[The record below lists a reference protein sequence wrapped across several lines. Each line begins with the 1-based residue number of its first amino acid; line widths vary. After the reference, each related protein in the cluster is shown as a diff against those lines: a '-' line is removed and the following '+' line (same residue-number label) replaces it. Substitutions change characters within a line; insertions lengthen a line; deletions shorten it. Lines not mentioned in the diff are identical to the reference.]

1 VQKRPVKFVKIG
13 QNLDFVNKHKKK
25 PKGQSRLD
33 NPEIFANI
41 GYTRRRQTNTK
52 KTPQKIKTLHN
63 TIIPNMRQ
71 ATCLKDEVLKFQ

>member
-13 QNLDFVNKHKKK
+13 QNLDFVNKHKRK
-25 PKGQSRLD
+25 PKGQSRMD

-52 KTPQKIKTLHN
+52 KQNRK
-63 TIIPNMRQ
+63 
-71 ATCLKDEVLKFQ
+71 LKLCTTQLYLI